1 VVTPSAYEGVR
12 TRCFG
17 RHKPQQTLS
26 RIFDQGM
33 KASGFK
39 MTLRQQ
45 WTWRENQALARKLE
59 AAKLM
64 LKMTFRTSGA

>member
-1 VVTPSAYEGVR
+1 
-12 TRCFG
+12 
-17 RHKPQQTLS
+17 
-26 RIFDQGM
+26 
-33 KASGFK
+33 

-64 LKMTFRTSGA
+64 LKMTFRTSGDPQQLLAECLNIS